1 MQSLARRGHPLGEVR
16 ILPLGP
22 SGSRFLRSCA
32 FELGLLVCKRALLCL
47 CARVLVSPAL
57 YASLH
62 ALPRRRRLLR
72 LLSCRMRC
80 GGRLGLRK
88 GVSPFLRSAC
98 ASYRPWECKT
108 WPLQSSSP
116 CAPPVP
122 LDAASERLLLLSC
135 MCHAAVVCACSA
147 VGVQGPENC
156 RRLLRSL
163 RGSGGPK
170 AGLWA
175 LGRPGCLLAQEATG
189 AFPRSHFVQA
199 AFGGRLGLR

>member
-1 MQSLARRGHPLGEVR
+1 MHSSP
-16 ILPLGP
+16 ILL
-22 SGSRFLRSCA
+22 
-32 FELGLLVCKRALLCL
+32 
-47 CARVLVSPAL
+47 
-57 YASLH
+57 
-62 ALPRRRRLLR
+62 
-72 LLSCRMRC
+72 
-80 GGRLGLRK
+80 
-88 GVSPFLRSAC
+88 AC

-108 WPLQSSSP
+108 WPLLSSSP

-189 AFPRSHFVQA
+189 AFAHVRILCRLRY
-199 AFGGRLGLR
+199 GGRLRKGVLSLPQERSRLQKALVRIGPSAFAGRHPVAVGYKGFLCGALCPVLFDAGLHTTWFSHR